1 MRVQR
6 RMRSTG
12 VLAAVFSLVLTA
24 MIGLIPSSASATP
37 AYYLA
42 PGTKLTVGHCLTSTS
57 NYGTAKLCMR
67 THGNVVTYYK
77 GKVVD
82 TWGAN
87 SRANTV
93 PQGYLTT
100 TASGY
105 IRIYQY
111 SGGPLIWH
119 YDKFATTGFRNLG
132 VEISSF
138 SLGAGWCTYV
148 SDLKTYK
155 YPFRGPKCVTG

>member
-1 MRVQR
+1 MQR
-6 RMRSTG
+6 RVRSTSLL
-12 VLAAVFSLVLTA
+12 LAAFSLIPMVLV
-24 MIGLIPSSASATP
+24 GLIPSSASATP

-42 PGTKLTVGHCLTSTS
+42 PGTHLTVGHCITSTS

-67 THGNVVTYYK
+67 NYGNVVTYLK

-87 SRANTV
+87 SRANSV
-93 PQGYLTT
+93 PQGYLVTT
-100 TASGY
+100 TSGY

-119 YDKFATTGFRNLG
+119 YDKFAKTGFRNLG

-138 SLGAGWCTYV
+138 TLGAGWCTYV
-148 SDLKTYK
+148 SDLKSYQ
-155 YPFRGPKCVTG
+155 YPWRGPDCVTG

>member
-1 MRVQR
+1 MFKQR
-6 RMRSTG
+6 KARSTRLVVELSL
-12 VLAAVFSLVLTA
+12 VLAAL
-24 MIGLIPSSASATP
+24 IGLIPSSASATP

-42 PGTKLTVGHCLTSTS
+42 PGTRLTVGHCITSTS
-57 NYGTAKLCMR
+57 NYGTAKLCMA
-67 THGNVVTYYK
+67 HYGNVVTYLK

-87 SRANTV
+87 SRANSV

-100 TASGY
+100 TKSGY

-119 YDKFATTGFRNLG
+119 YDKFAKTGFRNLG
-132 VEISSF
+132 LEISSF
-138 SLGAGWCTYV
+138 TLGAGWCTYV
-148 SDLKTYK
+148 SDLKSYQ
-155 YPFRGPKCVTG
+155 YPWRGPNCVTG